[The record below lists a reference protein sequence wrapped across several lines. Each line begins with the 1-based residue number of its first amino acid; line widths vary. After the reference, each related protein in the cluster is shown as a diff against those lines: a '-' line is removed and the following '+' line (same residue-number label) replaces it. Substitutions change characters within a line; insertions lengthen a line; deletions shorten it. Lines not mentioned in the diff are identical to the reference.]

1 MNSQKYLLIGLII
14 LSSLLFFHKLGS
26 YTLFDVDE
34 AVFSEAAREMIETG
48 DWITPKYNYINRYDK
63 PALFYW
69 LMASSYLIFGINEF
83 AARFWSALLGVFLIA
98 ATFLFAKR
106 IDEKIYGLLSGFILA
121 TAIEIIS
128 LAHAAITDMTLT
140 FFIAA
145 SLYLFFLAMEGQNKR
160 LYLISY
166 ALMGLAVLTKGP
178 IGIAIPAMTII
189 PYLILTKR
197 FKETLREALLFS
209 GAIIFLAIV
218 LPWYI
223 LEIRANGWEY
233 INAFF
238 LKHNIQRFTSV
249 NSGHSGPIFYY
260 IPVIF
265 IGFFPW
271 SAFLPYAL
279 YKLTPRNLKE
289 LSLNDRLMLFSVI
302 WFLAVFIF
310 FSLSRTK
317 LPNYIASL
325 FPPMALITAML
336 LKDFLTFNPPDPSLI
351 PPLVR
356 GDTGGLKRGDISKG
370 TRYSAAFFSILCLML
385 AAGLMLVPAI
395 LSRVH
400 SGLPDGFAD
409 IPIKIGK
416 WPTILA
422 ILFFASGILSVVAF
436 LKDMRSLLIGV
447 IGLTSSIFLLIALNL
462 AMPDIERLIQSPL
475 KNFALAI
482 KEKMEA
488 ERRIASYRINNP
500 SILFY
505 SQQKVLTLHKDN
517 IEELKAMAGQEAPLY
532 VITRLP
538 YARELKEATGMHYA
552 GQDSIY
558 VLLANNMA
566 QCRLDKK

>member
-69 LMASSYLIFGINEF
+69 LMASSYSVFGVNEF
-83 AARFWSALLGVFLIA
+83 AARFWSALMGVFLIA
-98 ATFLFAKR
+98 ATFLFTKR

-121 TAIEIIS
+121 TSVEIIG
-128 LAHAAITDMTLT
+128 LAHSAITDMTLT

-145 SLYLFFLAMEGQNKR
+145 SLYLFFLSMEGRDKR

-166 ALMGLAVLTKGP
+166 ALMAIAVLTKGP

-197 FKETLREALLFS
+197 FKETIKEAKLFS

-260 IPVIF
+260 IPVIL

-271 SAFLPYAL
+271 SAFLPYAI
-279 YKLTPRNLKE
+279 YKLTPRDLKE
-289 LSLNDRLMLFSVI
+289 LNLNSRLMLFSVI
-302 WFLAVFIF
+302 WFSAVFLF

-325 FPPMALITAML
+325 FPPMAMITAML
-336 LKDFLTFNPPDPSLI
+336 LKEFLVGN
-351 PPLVR
+351 
-356 GDTGGLKRGDISKG
+356 KEESKG
-370 TRYSAAFFSILCLML
+370 TKYSAAFFSILCLIL
-385 AAGLMLVPAI
+385 AVGFILIPAI
-395 LSRVH
+395 LNKIH

-416 WPTILA
+416 WPIILA
-422 ILFFASGILSVVAF
+422 MLFFASGILSAIAF
-436 LKDMRSLLIGV
+436 LKDMRSLLIGL
-447 IGLTSSIFLLIALNL
+447 IGLTSSIFLLIAFNL

-475 KNFALAI
+475 KNFATAI
-482 KEKMEA
+482 REKNEP

-505 SQQKVLTLHKDN
+505 SQQRVLTLHKDN
-517 IEELKAMAGQEAPLY
+517 IEELKAMAGEGTPLY
-532 VITRLP
+532 VITKLP

-566 QCRLDKK
+566 QCMLDKK

>member
-34 AVFSEAAREMIETG
+34 AVFSEASREMIETG

-69 LMASSYLIFGINEF
+69 LMASSYLVFGINEF
-83 AARFWSALLGVFLIA
+83 AARFSSALMGVFLIT

-121 TAIEIIS
+121 TSIEIIG
-128 LAHAAITDMTLT
+128 LAHSAITDMTIT
-140 FFIAA
+140 FFIAT
-145 SLYLFFLAMEGQNKR
+145 SLYLFFLAMEGHDKR

-166 ALMGLAVLTKGP
+166 ALMALAVLTKGP
-178 IGIAIPAMTII
+178 IGIAIPAITII

-197 FKETLREALLFS
+197 FKETLREARLFS
-209 GAIIFLAIV
+209 GVIIFLAIV

-260 IPVIF
+260 IPVIL

-271 SAFLPYAL
+271 SAFLPYAI
-279 YKLTPRNLKE
+279 YKLTPRDLKE
-289 LSLNDRLMLFSVI
+289 LNLNSRLMLFSVI
-302 WFLAVFIF
+302 WLSAVFIF

-336 LKDFLTFNPPDPSLI
+336 LKEFLVGN
-351 PPLVR
+351 
-356 GDTGGLKRGDISKG
+356 KKASKG
-370 TRYSAAFFSILCLML
+370 TRYSAVFFSILCLFL
-385 AAGLMLVPAI
+385 AAAFFLIPAM
-395 LSRVH
+395 LSRIH
-400 SGLPDGFAD
+400 PSLPDGFAD

-416 WPTILA
+416 WPIILA
-422 ILFFASGILSVVAF
+422 IVFFASGILFVVAF

-447 IGLTSSIFLLIALNL
+447 IGLTSSIFILIAFNL

-475 KNFALAI
+475 KNFAAVI
-482 KEKMEA
+482 REKNEPG
-488 ERRIASYRINNP
+488 RRIASYRINNP

-505 SQQKVLTLHKDN
+505 AQQKVLTLHKDD
-517 IEELKAMAGQEAPLY
+517 IEKLKAMAGEGAPLY
-532 VITRLP
+532 IITKLP

-552 GQDSIY
+552 GQNSIY
-558 VLLANNMA
+558 ILLANNMA
-566 QCRLDKK
+566 QCRLSNKK

>member
-1 MNSQKYLLIGLII
+1 MNNQRYLLIGLII

-69 LMASSYLIFGINEF
+69 LMASSYLVFGVNEF
-83 AARFWSALLGVFLIA
+83 AARFWSAFLGVFLIT
-98 ATFLFAKR
+98 ATFLFAKI

-121 TAIEIIS
+121 TSIETIG
-128 LAHAAITDMTLT
+128 LAHSAITDMTLT

-145 SLYLFFLAMEGQNKR
+145 SLYLFFLSMEGHDKR

-166 ALMGLAVLTKGP
+166 ALMALAVLTKGP

-189 PYLILTKR
+189 PYLLLTKR
-197 FKETLREALLFS
+197 FRETIKEAMLFS

-260 IPVIF
+260 IPVIL

-271 SAFLPYAL
+271 SAFLPYAI
-279 YKLTPRNLKE
+279 YKLTPRSLKE
-289 LSLNDRLMLFSVI
+289 LNLNDRLMLFSVI
-302 WFLAVFIF
+302 WFSAVFIF

-336 LKDFLTFNPPDPSLI
+336 LKEFLVGN
-351 PPLVR
+351 
-356 GDTGGLKRGDISKG
+356 KEESKA
-370 TRYSAAFFSILCLML
+370 TKYSALFFSILCLML
-385 AAGLMLVPAI
+385 AVGFILMPVI
-395 LSRVH
+395 LNKIH
-400 SGLPDGFAD
+400 PTLPDGFAD

-416 WPTILA
+416 WPIILA
-422 ILFFASGILSVVAF
+422 ILFFASGALSAIAS
-436 LKDMRSLLIGV
+436 LKDMRSLLIGA
-447 IGLTSSIFLLIALNL
+447 IGLTSSIFLLIAFNL

-475 KNFALAI
+475 KSFAAVI
-482 KEKMEA
+482 REKNEP

-532 VITRLP
+532 VITKLP

-552 GQDSIY
+552 GQDSVYI
-558 VLLANNMA
+558 LLANNMA

>member
-26 YTLFDVDE
+26 YSLFDVDE

-69 LMASSYLIFGINEF
+69 LMASSYLVFGINEF
-83 AARFWSALLGVFLIA
+83 AARFWSALMGVFLIA

-106 IDEKIYGLLSGFILA
+106 IDEKIYALLSGFILA
-121 TAIEIIS
+121 TSIEIIG
-128 LAHAAITDMTLT
+128 LAHSAITDMTLT
-140 FFIAA
+140 FFIAT
-145 SLYLFFLAMEGQNKR
+145 SLYLFFLAMEGRNKR
-160 LYLISY
+160 LYLVSY
-166 ALMGLAVLTKGP
+166 ALMALAVLTKGP
-178 IGIAIPAMTII
+178 IGIAIPAMAII

-197 FKETLREALLFS
+197 FKETLREARLFS

-260 IPVIF
+260 IPVIL

-271 SAFLPYAL
+271 SAFLPYAI
-279 YKLTPRNLKE
+279 YKLTPRDLKE
-289 LSLNDRLMLFSVI
+289 LNLNSRLMLFSVI
-302 WFLAVFIF
+302 WFSAVFIF
-310 FSLSRTK
+310 FSLSKTK
-317 LPNYIASL
+317 LPNYIVSL

-336 LKDFLTFNPPDPSLI
+336 LKEFLVGN
-351 PPLVR
+351 
-356 GDTGGLKRGDISKG
+356 KEESKA
-370 TRYSAAFFSILCLML
+370 TKYSAAFFSILCLAL
-385 AAGLMLVPAI
+385 AAAFILMPAI

-400 SGLPDGFAD
+400 SDLPDGFAD
-409 IPIKIGK
+409 TPIKIGK
-416 WPTILA
+416 WPIILA

-436 LKDMRSLLIGV
+436 LKDMRSLLIGL

-462 AMPDIERLIQSPL
+462 AIPDIEKLIQSPL

-482 KEKMEA
+482 KEKNEP

-505 SQQKVLTLHKDN
+505 SQQKVLTLHNDN

-532 VITRLP
+532 VITKLP

-566 QCRLDKK
+566 QCRLSNKK

>member
-1 MNSQKYLLIGLII
+1 MNNQRYLLIGLII

-69 LMASSYLIFGINEF
+69 LMASSYLVFGVNEF
-83 AARFWSALLGVFLIA
+83 AARFWSAFLGVFLIT
-98 ATFLFAKR
+98 ATFLFAKI

-121 TAIEIIS
+121 TSIETIG
-128 LAHAAITDMTLT
+128 LAHSAITDMTLT

-145 SLYLFFLAMEGQNKR
+145 SLYLFFLSMEGHDKR

-166 ALMGLAVLTKGP
+166 ALMALAVLTKGP

-189 PYLILTKR
+189 PYLLLTKR
-197 FKETLREALLFS
+197 FKETIKEAMLFS
-209 GAIIFLAIV
+209 GAMIFMAIV

-260 IPVIF
+260 IPVIL

-271 SAFLPYAL
+271 STFLPYAI
-279 YKLTPRNLKE
+279 YKLTPRSLKE
-289 LSLNDRLMLFSVI
+289 LNLNDRLMLFSVI
-302 WFLAVFIF
+302 WFSAVFIF

-336 LKDFLTFNPPDPSLI
+336 LKEFLVGN
-351 PPLVR
+351 
-356 GDTGGLKRGDISKG
+356 KEESKA
-370 TRYSAAFFSILCLML
+370 TKYSALFFSILCLML
-385 AAGLMLVPAI
+385 AVGFILIPAI
-395 LSRVH
+395 LNKIH
-400 SGLPDGFAD
+400 PTLPDGFAD

-416 WPTILA
+416 WPIILA
-422 ILFFASGILSVVAF
+422 ILFFASGALSAIAS
-436 LKDMRSLLIGV
+436 LKDMRSLLIGA
-447 IGLTSSIFLLIALNL
+447 IGLTSSIFLLIAFNL

-475 KNFALAI
+475 KSFAAVI
-482 KEKMEA
+482 REKNEP

-532 VITRLP
+532 VITKLP

-552 GQDSIY
+552 GQDSVYI
-558 VLLANNMA
+558 LLANNMA

>member
-69 LMASSYLIFGINEF
+69 LMASSYLVFGINEF

-121 TAIEIIS
+121 TSIEIIG

-145 SLYLFFLAMEGQNKR
+145 GLYLFFLAMESQNKR
-160 LYLISY
+160 LYLVSY

-260 IPVIF
+260 IPVIL

-271 SAFLPYAL
+271 SAFLPYAI

-289 LSLNDRLMLFSVI
+289 LNLNNRLMLFSLI

-325 FPPMALITAML
+325 FPPMALITGML
-336 LKDFLTFNPPDPSLI
+336 LKEFLVEN
-351 PPLVR
+351 
-356 GDTGGLKRGDISKG
+356 KKESKG
-370 TRYSAAFFSILCLML
+370 VKYSAAFFSILCLML
-385 AAGLMLVPAI
+385 AVGLMLAPAI
-395 LSRVH
+395 LSKVH

-416 WPTILA
+416 WPIILA
-422 ILFFASGILSVVAF
+422 ILFFASGILSVAAF
-436 LKDMRSLLIGV
+436 LKDIRSFLIGV

-462 AMPDIERLIQSPL
+462 AMPDIERLIQSPT

-482 KEKMEA
+482 KEKMEP
-488 ERRIASYRINNP
+488 ERRVASYRINNP

-505 SQQKVLTLHKDN
+505 SQQKVLTLNKDN
-517 IEELKAMAGQEAPLY
+517 IEELKAMAGEGAPLY
-532 VITRLP
+532 VITKLP

-558 VLLANNMA
+558 ILLANNMA